1 MGCSDLDEEISTTI
15 TEANVSGR
23 KGEEKGEGHIK
34 FDHGGSDSAEEL
46 EAGPFEVDVE
56 HDSAVCDGR
65 ETVKMVASIT
75 APPRLA
81 GRGYRLFPGVGYYKL
96 HAEAK
101 KWDDARRACTEE
113 GAHLAI
119 VNSEEESKALQ
130 KLLESE
136 AKTSFALIGFHD
148 LFTEGAFVTIFV
160 LKCYMTNF
168 SPTGQP
174 LKDSGFYR
182 WSSAK
187 EPNNSGQEPG
197 EDCGSIHKNGG
208 LNDFNC
214 NAHLPFICELPQ

>member
-1 MGCSDLDEEISTTI
+1 MFGLED
-15 TEANVSGR
+15 NHN
-23 KGEEKGEGHIK
+23 HIK

-75 APPRLA
+75 APPHRS

-148 LFTEGAFVTIFV
+148 LFTEGAFVTIF
-160 LKCYMTNF
+160 
-168 SPTGQP
+168 GQP
-174 LKDSGFYR
+174 LKESGFYR
-182 WSSAK
+182 WSSTK
-187 EPNNSGQEPG
+187 EPNNLGQEPG

-214 NAHLPFICELPQ
+214 NAPLPFICELPQ